1 MGLGAIII
9 LAFILSID
17 AFMVSISKGAALQ
30 KARMQDAL
38 RIGAVFGLISGIA
51 PVIGWGVG
59 YAASN
64 FIQEIDHWVAF
75 GLLSLIGCKMIFESF
90 KEISQDKNFLQ
101 GTPGVILAAVAT
113 SIDALAVG
121 ISLAFVQSHI
131 TIAAIYIG
139 VMTFMMVTLGVLA
152 GHYISNRIG
161 RIAEGLGG
169 LGLIFIGTR
178 ILLQHSGML

>member
-1 MGLGAIII
+1 MSLTAIII

-17 AFMVSISKGAALQ
+17 AFMVSVGKGAGLQ
-30 KARMQDAL
+30 KARTQDAL
-38 RIGAVFGLISGIA
+38 RIGAIFGLVSGIA

-64 FIQEIDHWVAF
+64 FIQEIDHWLAF
-75 GLLSLIGCKMIFESF
+75 GFLSLIGCKMIYESF
-90 KEISQDKNFLQ
+90 KEISQDKDFLQ
-101 GTPGVILAAVAT
+101 GTSGVVLAAIAT

-121 ISLAFVQSHI
+121 VSLAFTQSSI
-131 TIAAIYIG
+131 SIAAIYIG
-139 VMTFMMVTLGVLA
+139 VITFMMVSLGVLT
-152 GHYISNRIG
+152 GHYISSRIG

-169 LGLIFIGTR
+169 IGLIFIGTR